1 MVTGPLGLFS
11 TLQLSKGNRTA
22 CQHRALRFDS
32 HTHAFSGQEQHQR
45 GSLALAA
52 AAASR
57 GPAAFSKR
65 KRRAGPQVAIN
76 KSAYSVA
83 KLSPN
88 RCPKGE
94 K

>member
-22 CQHRALRFDS
+22 CRHRALRSDS
-32 HTHAFSGQEQHQR
+32 HTHAFPGQEQHQC
-45 GSLALAA
+45 GSLALA
-52 AAASR
+52 
-57 GPAAFSKR
+57 AAFSKR

-76 KSAYSVA
+76 KSACSVA

-88 RCPKGE
+88 R
-94 K
+94 